1 MIFISGLWNIHGVS
15 RSWPLC
21 ATLATMVVL
30 QSPAPAAAAPGFA
43 VSPSVGSV
51 GIRLLEGPTNRENDP
66 RAHTYVID
74 YLKPGAV
81 IHRKFEV
88 ESTAGST
95 QHVDLY
101 AAGASIDGGEFTLPP
116 DRTAD
121 ELSGWVSL
129 DHSGVDLRPG
139 GSAVIEAS
147 IAVPKTATSGERYAV
162 IWAQCAGPAG
172 ARGNIRMV
180 TRVGLRVYLDVGEGG
195 EPASDFQ
202 IDGLA
207 AARTADGRPEF
218 LARVRNTGARALDL
232 TGSASLADGPGS
244 LTSGPV
250 PANAGFTLGIGGA
263 GQVTVPFDKRLPDGP
278 WTAQLTLASGLI
290 QHTVSDTVT
299 FPHRAGSAVAVTSG
313 PAGSG
318 GIPAPLFAIV
328 AGLSALLFGLL
339 VLAVRR
345 ARRDQRSSD

>member
-1 MIFISGLWNIHGVS
+1 MTFTSGWWNIYRVS
-15 RSWPLC
+15 RLWPLC
-21 ATLATMVVL
+21 AALATTVVL

-43 VSPSVGSV
+43 ASPSVGSV
-51 GIRLLEGPTNRENDP
+51 GIRLLEGPTNRQNDP
-66 RAHTYVID
+66 RAHMYVID

-81 IHRKFEV
+81 IHRRFEV
-88 ESTAGST
+88 VSTAGST

-101 AAGASIDGGEFTLPP
+101 AAGASIDGGVFTLAP

-121 ELSGWVSL
+121 ELSGWVGL
-129 DHSGVDLRPG
+129 DHDGVDLPPG

-172 ARGNIRMV
+172 AGGNIRMV
-180 TRVGLRVYLDVGEGG
+180 SRVGLRVYLDVGEGG

-207 AARTADGRPEF
+207 AARTADGRPEL

-232 TGSASLADGPGS
+232 IGSASLADGPGS
-244 LTSGPV
+244 LTAGPF
-250 PANAGFTLGIGGA
+250 PTNAGFTLGIGA
-263 GQVTVPFDKRLPDGP
+263 TGQVTVPFDKRLPDGP

-290 QHTVSDTVT
+290 QHSVSATVT
-299 FPHRAGSAVAVTSG
+299 FPRRAGSAVLARV
-313 PAGSG
+313 AGSG
-318 GIPAPLFAIV
+318 GILAPLLAIV
-328 AGLSALLFGLL
+328 AGLSALLLGLFL
-339 VLAVRR
+339 VAVRR
-345 ARRDQRSSD
+345 ARRERHSSD